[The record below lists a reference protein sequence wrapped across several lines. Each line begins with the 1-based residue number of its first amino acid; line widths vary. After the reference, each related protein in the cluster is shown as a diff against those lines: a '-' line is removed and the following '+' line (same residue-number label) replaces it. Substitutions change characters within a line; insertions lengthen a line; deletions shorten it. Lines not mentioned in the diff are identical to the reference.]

1 MSKITKIKPNDIYSI
16 LSRRLS
22 STNMLW
28 KKREEDNLEQ
38 EKVIFF
44 KYYFDISSA
53 IEACLRGI
61 IFVYCNNSLSGNA
74 LKAFGRP
81 EDSSVAYFLN
91 LESFKSVTNGDKIL
105 LDVSLEKYN
114 DYLKMI
120 TCFDKEIV
128 SNKPFESQYIYDIY
142 EQIRKTRNTLAHGL
156 NSMEKNVDF
165 TASHLADFMFIFYIV
180 HNYYKRVH
188 VDLIEE

>member
-53 IEACLRGI
+53 I
-61 IFVYCNNSLSGNA
+61 
-74 LKAFGRP
+74 
-81 EDSSVAYFLN
+81 
-91 LESFKSVTNGDKIL
+91 
-105 LDVSLEKYN
+105 
-114 DYLKMI
+114 
-120 TCFDKEIV
+120 
-128 SNKPFESQYIYDIY
+128 
-142 EQIRKTRNTLAHGL
+142 
-156 NSMEKNVDF
+156 
-165 TASHLADFMFIFYIV
+165 
-180 HNYYKRVH
+180 
-188 VDLIEE
+188 